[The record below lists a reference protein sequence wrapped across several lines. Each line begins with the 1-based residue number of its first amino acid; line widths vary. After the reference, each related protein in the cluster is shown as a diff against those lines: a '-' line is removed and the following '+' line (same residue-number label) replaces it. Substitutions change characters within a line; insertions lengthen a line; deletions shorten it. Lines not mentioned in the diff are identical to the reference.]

1 MKQLILAAVSIG
13 SLMAA
18 TPASAQG
25 IPTFDSTAVL
35 KHVEQIQKT
44 MQMIEQGRQQI
55 AEAQKLYNDLNKL
68 TDVSSIGN
76 QLKTDTLRSLNVDV
90 SSLEKMARGDF
101 GGGGSYGG
109 RSDAIYQDMLERL
122 GVSGNGDQ
130 SDVRY
135 QSARSIAMD
144 KAMAEGMGEA
154 ATSRGEGLEEL
165 RGRLA
170 TASTAKEVADLQAR
184 IQLES
189 ASMMNDQL
197 RIDAMERAR
206 RAEASAKTA
215 ESLSNYSRDR
225 EEQRARARAAA
236 GI

>member
-1 MKQLILAAVSIG
+1 
-13 SLMAA
+13 
-18 TPASAQG
+18 
-25 IPTFDSTAVL
+25 
-35 KHVEQIQKT
+35 
-44 MQMIEQGRQQI
+44 MIEQGRQQI